1 MLQGIINTR
10 MVTIQPALLENFRK
24 RSFHTLPE
32 LRLKTRDDAVSF
44 INERG
49 FIAFWPISGVTLPS
63 LWAAVAGDRPV
74 PDEHDDPGHITWD
87 WKDSLLDQ
95 RVIYYA
101 RVLRKRNAFIS
112 LEMAPYFYALS
123 NNFGDINEDYLLQYE
138 QGELTQ
144 EAKMVYEAL
153 LKEGPLD
160 TLALRK
166 AARLTSSESDTRFN
180 KALDTLMADFK
191 ILPVGVAHVG
201 RWNYAFKYEI
211 SARHF
216 PELPEKARFISEE
229 EARRSL
235 IACTLQSVGALRR
248 SDIHKL
254 FGWKESLFQRPLE
267 KLLVQEAC
275 VDGAQLADQK
285 GEWLAL
291 KTVLDPA
298 DAAQA

>member
-1 MLQGIINTR
+1 ML
-10 MVTIQPALLENFRK
+10 TIQPALLEAFRQ
-24 RSFHTLPE
+24 RSFRTLPG
-32 LRLKTRDDAVSF
+32 LRLKTRDEAVAY

-49 FIAFWPISGVTLPS
+49 FIAFWPITGITLPS

-95 RVIYYA
+95 RVVYYG
-101 RVLRKRNAFIS
+101 RVLRKRNAFLS
-112 LEMAPYFYALS
+112 LEVAPWFYALS
-123 NNFGDINEDYLLQYE
+123 NNFGDIENDYLMQYE

-144 EAKMVYEAL
+144 EAKLVYEAL

-166 AARLTSSESDTRFN
+166 AARLTSAESDSRFN

-201 RWNYAFKYEI
+201 RWNYAFIYEI

-229 EARRSL
+229 EARRRL
-235 IACTLQSVGALRR
+235 IACTLQSLGALPR
-248 SDIHKL
+248 SDIHRL
-254 FGWKESLFQRPLE
+254 FGWKESLYQRPLE
-267 KLLVQEAC
+267 KLVSQGVC
-275 VDGAQLADQK
+275 VDQAQLAGHK

-298 DAAQA
+298 DTAQA